1 MLSDDELAALREIER
16 RLRWHSPE
24 LVRLFDSV
32 EPQQA
37 RKHRQRARAR
47 ALLAAAAV
55 TGLAL
60 LGPRMLDEAEV
71 RTQRRRPLPRTAHA
85 DSVIA
90 ERADPVSG
98 PAAPAGPVPV
108 EVAVAVAVAVVD
120 ILLAPSTTDETPSRH
135 GPYAEEGAGRSLDRQ
150 PVHVESLSREA
161 LTFQQITARARQRV
175 PTTKARAELERK

>member
-1 MLSDDELAALREIER
+1 MLSDDEIQALREIER

-37 RKHRQRARAR
+37 TKYRQRAS

-60 LGPRMLDEAEV
+60 LGPRMLNEAEV
-71 RTQRRRPLPRTAHA
+71 RTQRRQPLPRTALA

-90 ERADPVSG
+90 GRADPVSG
-98 PAAPAGPVPV
+98 LAPAGAVPV
-108 EVAVAVAVAVVD
+108 NIAVVD
-120 ILLAPSTTDETPSRH
+120 LLLAPSTTHATPSRH
-135 GPYAEEGAGRSLDRQ
+135 GPYAEVGDGRPLYRL
-150 PVHVESLSREA
+150 PVRVESLSREA
-161 LTFQQITARARQRV
+161 LTGQQITARARRRV

>member
-1 MLSDDELAALREIER
+1 MLNDDELAALRDIER

-37 RKHRQRARAR
+37 TKHRQRARAR

-60 LGPRMLDEAEV
+60 LGPRLLDEAEV
-71 RTQRRRPLPRTAHA
+71 RTQRRRPLPRTAAA
-85 DSVIA
+85 DSA
-90 ERADPVSG
+90 FAGRADPVSG
-98 PAAPAGPVPV
+98 TAAPAGPVGD
-108 EVAVAVAVAVVD
+108 VD
-120 ILLAPSTTDETPSRH
+120 ILLAPSITDGTPSRH
-135 GPYAEEGAGRSLDRQ
+135 GPCADEGAGRPLDRQ
-150 PVHVESLSREA
+150 PVHVESLRREA
-161 LTFQQITARARQRV
+161 LTFQQITARSRQRV

>member
-1 MLSDDELAALREIER
+1 MLSDDEIQALREIER

-24 LVRLFDSV
+24 LVRLFDGV

-37 RKHRQRARAR
+37 TKHRQRARAR

-55 TGLAL
+55 TGIAL
-60 LGPRMLDEAEV
+60 LGPRMLNEAEI
-71 RTQRRRPLPRTAHA
+71 RTQRRRPLPRTAPA

-90 ERADPVSG
+90 GRADPVSG

-108 EVAVAVAVAVVD
+108 KAAVVD
-120 ILLAPSTTDETPSRH
+120 LLLAPSTTHATPSRH
-135 GPYAEEGAGRSLDRQ
+135 VPYAEAGGGRPLDRQ
-150 PVHVESLSREA
+150 PVHIESPSREA
-161 LTFQQITARARQRV
+161 LTGQQITARARQRV